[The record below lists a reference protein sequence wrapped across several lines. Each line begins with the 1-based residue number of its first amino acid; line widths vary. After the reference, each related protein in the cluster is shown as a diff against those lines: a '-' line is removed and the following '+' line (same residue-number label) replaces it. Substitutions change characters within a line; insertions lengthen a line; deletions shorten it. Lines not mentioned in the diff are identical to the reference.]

1 MRIVPASRGLWRH
14 AVAAFTLVELLVSV
28 ALLTFI
34 MLILASV
41 TESASRAWRDGQSRT
56 ETFQSARTSLEIVTR
71 EITPAV
77 VDTRMQFVLAPGDV
91 LSRAGAKNVAPYS
104 SALLWMAPLGD
115 EGALCC
121 VGYYLYR
128 DDTRQFYRLKRVFIP
143 PPTDA
148 KPSPYFPQMVNIGDP
163 RDPALRTNPV
173 NADWF
178 TRKWDAQAFDEEDA
192 ANSHAVVSSAADGVV
207 AMWVQC
213 LDVLGKPI
221 PLLVK
226 STVHPPSE
234 LFYNSAA
241 YFQVATSTPF
251 ENGRSL
257 LYLAQTPQ
265 SMKANRV
272 PAAIDLTLIT
282 VDSRTLA
289 RGLKVPAMPDQ
300 TDPRFLDVN
309 GALNVDALVLEY
321 QTQLRS
327 NRIYNA
333 RTFSTRA
340 KLVNGS

>member
-1 MRIVPASRGLWRH
+1 MTTAPVSRGPWRH
-14 AVAAFTLVELLVSV
+14 AVAAFTLVELLVSM

-34 MLILASV
+34 MLILAGV
-41 TESASRAWRDGQSRT
+41 TESAGRAWREGQSRT
-56 ETFQSARTSLEIVTR
+56 ETFQSARTALEIVSR

-77 VDTRMQFVLAPGDV
+77 VDTRMQFVLAPGDL
-91 LSRAGAKNVAPYS
+91 LSRAGAKNVAPNS
-104 SALLWMAPLGD
+104 SALLWMAPLGE
-115 EGALCC
+115 EGSLNC

-128 DDTRQFYRLKRVFIP
+128 DDARQFYRLKRIFIP
-143 PPTDA
+143 SPTDA
-148 KPSPYFPQMVNIGDP
+148 KPSPYFPQMVNASNPQDT
-163 RDPALRTNPV
+163 ALRTSSV

-178 TRKWDAQAFDEEDA
+178 TRKWDAEAFDEENP
-192 ANSHAVVSSAADGVV
+192 ANNQAVVSSAADGVV

-221 PLLVK
+221 PLVSK
-226 STVHPPSE
+226 SSVHPTSE

-241 YFQVATSTPF
+241 FFQVATSTAF

-257 LYLAQTPQ
+257 LYLAQTSQ

-282 VDSRTLA
+282 VDRRTLA
-289 RGLKVPAMPDQ
+289 RGLKIPEMPDQ
-300 TDPRFLDVN
+300 TDPNYLDAN
-309 GALNVDALVLEY
+309 GAINVDALVLEY
-321 QTQLRS
+321 KNRLRN